1 MVYFGDQNLK
11 ETDKHIVSVKYL
23 QRRFCS
29 MELDNKFGF
38 VLACLCFKSDRNK
51 LCFL

>member
-29 MELDNKFGF
+29 VELDINKFGF
-38 VLACLCFKSDRNK
+38 VLPCL
-51 LCFL
+51 